1 MNKIVFI
8 GIALIVFACNNAQE
22 NPKGLQ
28 DEIAK
33 LEAEGTDK
41 AALANLYLAHYQKY
55 PNDTLNAKYVTKLA
69 NYYVEILKIDSA
81 KYYATQVFTNFP
93 NTNIAPAAMLIYAL
107 INEDLSEKVHWY
119 KQIIEKYPNSLAAE
133 DALIRMAFDYENAL
147 MKEEAVRVY
156 GEYLA
161 VYPNG
166 KFAADAQ
173 ASIKNIDKTPEQLVE
188 EFERKNKENPNP

>member
-1 MNKIVFI
+1 MRYTVFI
-8 GIALIVFACNNAQE
+8 TITILLFACGNKQE
-22 NPKGLQ
+22 SKQTLQ
-28 DEIAK
+28 EKIAV
-33 LEAEGTDK
+33 LEADGSDK
-41 AALANLYLAHYQKY
+41 TQLANLYISYYKNF

-69 NYYVEILKIDSA
+69 NYYVEIQKIDSA

-93 NTNIAPAAMLIYAL
+93 NANIASAAMLIYAL
-107 INEDLSEKVHWY
+107 INEDLSERVHWY
-119 KQIIEKYPNSLAAE
+119 KQVIEKYPNSLAAE
-133 DALIRMAFDYENAL
+133 DALIRMAFDYENAQ
-147 MKEEAVRVY
+147 MKEDAVRVY

-161 VYPNG
+161 VYPDG